1 MLFDA
6 HLPRFREAFQAQASR
21 CELLTQQLQVPQLL
35 GLEAWL
41 DWQDYPYIN
50 IRQNRRYKS
59 LRIITTITIAII
71 TIILW

>member
-41 DWQDYPYIN
+41 VQD
-50 IRQNRRYKS
+50 KS
-59 LRIITTITIAII
+59 
-71 TIILW
+71 